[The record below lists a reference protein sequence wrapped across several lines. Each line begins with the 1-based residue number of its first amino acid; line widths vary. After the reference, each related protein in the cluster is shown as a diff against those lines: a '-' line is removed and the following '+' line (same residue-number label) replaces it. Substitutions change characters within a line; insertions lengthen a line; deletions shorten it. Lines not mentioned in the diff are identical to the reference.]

1 MYFYIMS
8 NFNNF
13 DPLWAPIL
21 THYHLTD
28 NLRLDKTL
36 IKKHMKWLEP
46 SVKQFLVCGT
56 TGDGWL
62 LSDKLIEDW
71 LEILT
76 EKKFLSDQN
85 KILFGAFGN
94 TTKDVLRRAK
104 LIEDYLAD
112 HVCEANF
119 FGLTL
124 CAPVNEKITQHEII
138 EHFEYIIENTLLPI
152 SIYQL
157 PQVVKCEI
165 KPETLKYLKDKF
177 EKRIVLF
184 KDTSGQDIV
193 INSKFDFGDLKFLR
207 GAEENYFNH
216 ISPQGKYDG
225 FLLSTANCFGKVLRE
240 ILNEVERNNFEKAES
255 LSRKLSDIIKVSFDK
270 GQKLNFGNPFSNV
283 NKAFL
288 HVLFNKKK
296 FNDLNCKTC
305 FENNIPRDFL
315 TYANGLLVE
324 NKLINSLK

>member
-1 MYFYIMS
+1 M
-8 NFNNF
+8 NNF
-13 DPLWAPIL
+13 YPLWAPIL
-21 THYHLTD
+21 THYELAD
-28 NLRLDKTL
+28 DLRLNKAL

-46 SVKQFLVCGT
+46 NVKQFLVCGT

-62 LSDKLIEDW
+62 LSDKLINDW

-76 EKKFLSDQN
+76 EKNFLTDQN

-94 TTKDVLRRAK
+94 TTKEVLHRAK
-104 LIEDYLAD
+104 LIEDYLID
-112 HVCEANF
+112 RKCEASF

-124 CAPVNEKITQHEII
+124 CAPVNEKITQNEII
-138 EHFEYIIENTLLPI
+138 KHFEKIIENTLLPI

-177 EKRIVLF
+177 KKRIVLF
-184 KDTSGQDIV
+184 KDTSDEDKV
-193 INSKFDFGDLKFLR
+193 IDSKIDFGDLKFLR
-207 GAEENYFNH
+207 GAEKNYFNH
-216 ISPQGKYDG
+216 IKPRGKYDG

-240 ILNEVERNNFEKAES
+240 ILKEVEKNNFEKAEN
-255 LSRKLSDIIKVSFDK
+255 LSKKLSDVIRVSFDK
-270 GQKLNFGNPFSNV
+270 GEKLNFGNPFSNV

-288 HVLFNKKK
+288 HVIFNKEK

-305 FENNIPRDFL
+305 FKNNIPGDFL

>member
-1 MYFYIMS
+1 M
-8 NFNNF
+8 NNF
-13 DPLWAPIL
+13 HPLWAPIL
-21 THYHLTD
+21 THYELAD
-28 NLRLDKTL
+28 NLRLNKAL

-56 TGDGWL
+56 TGDGWII
-62 LSDKLIEDW
+62 SDKLINDW
-71 LEILT
+71 PEILT
-76 EKKFLSDQN
+76 GKNFLTDQN

-94 TTKDVLRRAK
+94 TTKEVLHRAK
-104 LIEDYLAD
+104 LIEDYLTD
-112 HVCEANF
+112 HTCEASF

-124 CAPVNEKITQHEII
+124 CAPVNEKITQNEII
-138 EHFEYIIENTLLPI
+138 KHFEKIIENTLLPI

-177 EKRIVLF
+177 KKRIVLF
-184 KDTSGQDIV
+184 KDTSDEDKV
-193 INSKFDFGDLKFLR
+193 IDSKIDFGDLKFLR
-207 GAEENYFNH
+207 GAEKNYFNH
-216 ISPQGKYDG
+216 IKPRGKYDG

-240 ILNEVERNNFEKAES
+240 ILKEVEENNFEKAEN
-255 LSRKLSDIIKVSFDK
+255 LSKKLSDIIRVSFDK
-270 GQKLNFGNPFSNV
+270 GEKLNFGNPFSNV

-288 HVLFNKKK
+288 HVIFNKEK

-305 FENNIPRDFL
+305 FKNNIPGDFL

>member
-1 MYFYIMS
+1 V
-8 NFNNF
+8 NNF

-21 THYHLTD
+21 THYELGD
-28 NLRLDKTL
+28 NLRLNKAL

-56 TGDGWL
+56 TGDGWI
-62 LSDKLIEDW
+62 LSDKLINDW

-76 EKKFLSDQN
+76 EKNFLTDQN

-94 TTKDVLRRAK
+94 TTKEVLHRAK
-104 LIEDYLAD
+104 LIEDYLTN
-112 HVCEANF
+112 HTCEASF

-124 CAPVNEKITQHEII
+124 CAPVNKKITQNEII
-138 EHFEYIIENTLLPI
+138 KHFEKIIENTLLPI

-177 EKRIVLF
+177 KKRIVLF
-184 KDTSGQDIV
+184 KDTSDEDKV
-193 INSKFDFGDLKFLR
+193 IDSKIDFGDLKFLR
-207 GAEENYFNH
+207 GAEKNYFNH
-216 ISPQGKYDG
+216 IKPRGKYDG

-240 ILNEVERNNFEKAES
+240 ILKEVEENNFEKAEN
-255 LSRKLSDIIKVSFDK
+255 LSKKLSDIIRVSFDK
-270 GQKLNFGNPFSNV
+270 GEKLNFGNPFSNV

-288 HVLFNKKK
+288 HIIFNKEK

-305 FENNIPRDFL
+305 FKNNIPVDFL

>member
-1 MYFYIMS
+1 M
-8 NFNNF
+8 NNF
-13 DPLWAPIL
+13 DSLWAPIL
-21 THYHLTD
+21 THYELAD
-28 NLRLDKTL
+28 DLRLNKTL

-56 TGDGWL
+56 TGDGWI
-62 LSDKLIEDW
+62 LSDKLINDW

-76 EKKFLSDQN
+76 EKNFLTDQN

-94 TTKDVLRRAK
+94 TTKEVLHRAK
-104 LIEDYLAD
+104 LIEDYLTD
-112 HVCEANF
+112 HTCEASF

-124 CAPVNEKITQHEII
+124 CAPVNEKITQNEII
-138 EHFEYIIENTLLPI
+138 KHFEKIIENTLLPI

-157 PQVVKCEI
+157 PQIVKCEI

-177 EKRIVLF
+177 KKRIVLF
-184 KDTSGQDIV
+184 KDTSDEDKV
-193 INSKFDFGDLKFLR
+193 IDSKIDFGDLKFLR
-207 GAEENYFNH
+207 GAEKNYFNH
-216 ISPQGKYDG
+216 IKPRGKYDG

-240 ILNEVERNNFEKAES
+240 ILKEVEENNFEKAEN
-255 LSRKLSDIIKVSFDK
+255 LSKKLSDIIRVSFDK
-270 GQKLNFGNPFSNV
+270 GEKLNFGNPFSNV

-288 HVLFNKKK
+288 HVIFNKEK

-305 FENNIPRDFL
+305 FKNNIPGDFL
-315 TYANGLLVE
+315 TYANELLVE

>member
-1 MYFYIMS
+1 MYFHVM
-8 NFNNF
+8 NNF
-13 DPLWAPIL
+13 DALWAPIL
-21 THYHLTD
+21 THYELAD
-28 NLRLDKTL
+28 DLRLNKAL

-46 SVKQFLVCGT
+46 NVKQFLVCGT

-62 LSDKLIEDW
+62 LSDKLINDW

-76 EKKFLSDQN
+76 EKNFLTDQN

-94 TTKDVLRRAK
+94 TTKEVLHRAK
-104 LIEDYLAD
+104 LIEDYLTD
-112 HVCEANF
+112 HTCEASF

-124 CAPVNEKITQHEII
+124 CAPVNEKITQNEII
-138 EHFEYIIENTLLPI
+138 KHFEKIIENTLLPI

-177 EKRIVLF
+177 KKRIVLF
-184 KDTSGQDIV
+184 KDTSGEDKV
-193 INSKFDFGDLKFLR
+193 IDSKIDFGDLKFLR
-207 GAEENYFNH
+207 GAEKNYFNH
-216 ISPQGKYDG
+216 IKPRGKYDG

-240 ILNEVERNNFEKAES
+240 ILKEVEESNFEKAEN
-255 LSRKLSDIIKVSFDK
+255 LSKKLSDIIRVSFDK
-270 GQKLNFGNPFSNV
+270 GEKLNFGNPFSNV

-288 HVLFNKKK
+288 HVIFNKEK

-305 FENNIPRDFL
+305 FKNNIPVDFL
-315 TYANGLLVE
+315 TYANGLLVK

>member
-1 MYFYIMS
+1 
-8 NFNNF
+8 
-13 DPLWAPIL
+13 
-21 THYHLTD
+21 
-28 NLRLDKTL
+28 
-36 IKKHMKWLEP
+36 MKWLEP

-56 TGDGWL
+56 TGDGWI
-62 LSDKLIEDW
+62 LSDKLINDW

-76 EKKFLSDQN
+76 EKNFLTDQN
-85 KILFGAFGN
+85 KILFGSFGN
-94 TTKDVLRRAK
+94 TTREVLHRAK
-104 LIEDYLAD
+104 LIEDYLTD
-112 HVCEANF
+112 HTCEASF

-124 CAPVNEKITQHEII
+124 CAPVNEKITQNEII
-138 EHFEYIIENTLLPI
+138 KHFEKIIENTLLPI

-177 EKRIVLF
+177 KKRIVLF
-184 KDTSGQDIV
+184 KDTSDEDKV
-193 INSKFDFGDLKFLR
+193 IDSKIDFGDLKFLR
-207 GAEENYFNH
+207 GAEKNYFDH
-216 ISPQGKYDG
+216 IKPRGKYDG

-240 ILNEVERNNFEKAES
+240 ILKEVEESNFEKAEN
-255 LSRKLSDIIKVSFDK
+255 LSKKLSDIIRVSFDK
-270 GQKLNFGNPFSNV
+270 GEKLNFGNPFSNV

-288 HVLFNKKK
+288 HVIFNKEK

-305 FENNIPRDFL
+305 FKNNIPGDFL

>member
-1 MYFYIMS
+1 M
-8 NFNNF
+8 
-13 DPLWAPIL
+13 
-21 THYHLTD
+21 
-28 NLRLDKTL
+28 R
-36 IKKHMKWLEP
+36 WLEP
-46 SVKQFLVCGT
+46 SVKQFLICGT
-56 TGDGWL
+56 TGDGWI
-62 LSDKLIEDW
+62 LSDKLINDW

-76 EKKFLSDQN
+76 EKNFLTDQN

-94 TTKDVLRRAK
+94 TTKEVLHRAK
-104 LIEDYLAD
+104 LIEDYLTD
-112 HVCEANF
+112 HTCEASF

-124 CAPVNEKITQHEII
+124 CAPVNEKITQNEII
-138 EHFEYIIENTLLPI
+138 KHFEKIIENTLLPI

-177 EKRIVLF
+177 KKRIVLF
-184 KDTSGQDIV
+184 KDTSDEDKV
-193 INSKFDFGDLKFLR
+193 IDSKIDFGDLKFLR
-207 GAEENYFNH
+207 GAEKNYFDH
-216 ISPQGKYDG
+216 IKPRGKYDG

-240 ILNEVERNNFEKAES
+240 ILKEVEKNNFEKAEN
-255 LSRKLSDIIKVSFDK
+255 LSKKLSDIIRVSFDK
-270 GQKLNFGNPFSNV
+270 GEKLNFGNPFSNV

-288 HVLFNKKK
+288 HVIFNKEK

-305 FENNIPRDFL
+305 FKNNIPGDFL

>member
-1 MYFYIMS
+1 
-8 NFNNF
+8 
-13 DPLWAPIL
+13 
-21 THYHLTD
+21 
-28 NLRLDKTL
+28 
-36 IKKHMKWLEP
+36 
-46 SVKQFLVCGT
+46 LVCGT
-56 TGDGWL
+56 TGDGWI
-62 LSDKLIEDW
+62 LSDKLINDW

-76 EKKFLSDQN
+76 EKNFLTDQN

-94 TTKDVLRRAK
+94 TTKEVLHRAK
-104 LIEDYLAD
+104 LIEDYLTD
-112 HVCEANF
+112 HTCEASF

-124 CAPVNEKITQHEII
+124 CAPVNEKITQNEII
-138 EHFEYIIENTLLPI
+138 KHFEKIIENTLLPI

-177 EKRIVLF
+177 KKRIVLF
-184 KDTSGQDIV
+184 KDTSDEDKV
-193 INSKFDFGDLKFLR
+193 IDSKIDFGDLKFLR
-207 GAEENYFNH
+207 GAEKNYFDH
-216 ISPQGKYDG
+216 IKPRGKYDG

-240 ILNEVERNNFEKAES
+240 ILKEVEKNNFEKAEN
-255 LSRKLSDIIKVSFDK
+255 LSKKLSDVIRVSFDK
-270 GQKLNFGNPFSNV
+270 GEKLNFGNPFSNV

-288 HVLFNKKK
+288 HVIFNKEK

-305 FENNIPRDFL
+305 FKNNIPGDFL

>member
-1 MYFYIMS
+1 MYFQ
-8 NFNNF
+8 FVNNF
-13 DPLWAPIL
+13 DPLWAPTL
-21 THYHLTD
+21 THYELAV
-28 NLRLDKTL
+28 NLRLNKAL

-46 SVKQFLVCGT
+46 SVKQFLICGT
-56 TGDGWL
+56 TGDGWI
-62 LSDKLIEDW
+62 LSDKLINDW

-76 EKKFLSDQN
+76 EKNFLTDQN

-94 TTKDVLRRAK
+94 TTKEVLHRAK
-104 LIEDYLAD
+104 LIEDYLTD
-112 HVCEANF
+112 HTCEASF

-124 CAPVNEKITQHEII
+124 CAPVNEKITQNEII
-138 EHFEYIIENTLLPI
+138 KHFEKIIENTLLPI

-177 EKRIVLF
+177 KKRIVLF
-184 KDTSGQDIV
+184 KDTSDEDKV
-193 INSKFDFGDLKFLR
+193 IDSKIDFGDLKFLR
-207 GAEENYFNH
+207 GAEKNYFDH
-216 ISPQGKYDG
+216 IKPRGKYDG

-240 ILNEVERNNFEKAES
+240 ILKEVEKNNFEKAEN
-255 LSRKLSDIIKVSFDK
+255 LSKKLSDVIRVSFDK
-270 GQKLNFGNPFSNV
+270 GEKLNFGNPFSNV

-288 HVLFNKKK
+288 HVIFNKEK

-305 FENNIPRDFL
+305 FKNNIPGDFL

>member
-1 MYFYIMS
+1 
-8 NFNNF
+8 
-13 DPLWAPIL
+13 LWAPIL
-21 THYHLTD
+21 THYELAN
-28 NLRLDKTL
+28 NLRLNKAL

-56 TGDGWL
+56 TGDGWI
-62 LSDKLIEDW
+62 LSDKLINDW

-76 EKKFLSDQN
+76 EKNFLTDQN

-94 TTKDVLRRAK
+94 TTKEVLHRAK
-104 LIEDYLAD
+104 LIEDYLTD
-112 HVCEANF
+112 HKCEASF

-124 CAPVNEKITQHEII
+124 CAPVNEKITQNQII
-138 EHFEYIIENTLLPI
+138 KHFEKIIENTLLPI

-165 KPETLKYLKDKF
+165 KPETLKYLKDRFK
-177 EKRIVLF
+177 KRIVLF
-184 KDTSGQDIV
+184 KDTSDEDKV
-193 INSKFDFGDLKFLR
+193 IDSKIDFGDLKFLR
-207 GAEENYFNH
+207 GAEKNYFNH
-216 ISPQGKYDG
+216 IKPRGKYDG

-240 ILNEVERNNFEKAES
+240 ILKEVEENNFEKAEN
-255 LSRKLSDIIKVSFDK
+255 LSKKLSDIIRVSFDK
-270 GQKLNFGNPFSNV
+270 GEKLNFGNPFSNV

-288 HVLFNKKK
+288 HIIFNKEK
-296 FNDLNCKTC
+296 FNDLDCKTC
-305 FENNIPRDFL
+305 FKNNIPDDFL

>member
-1 MYFYIMS
+1 MYFYGM
-8 NFNNF
+8 NNLNSF

-21 THYHLTD
+21 THYQLTD

-56 TGDGWL
+56 TGDGWV

-76 EKKFLSDQN
+76 EKNFLSDQN

-94 TTKDVLRRAK
+94 TTKDVLHRAK
-104 LIEDYLAD
+104 LIEDYLIN
-112 HVCEANF
+112 HTCEANF

-124 CAPVNEKITQHEII
+124 CAPVNEEITQKEII
-138 EHFEYIIENTLLPI
+138 KHFEKVIENTLLPI

-165 KPETLKYLKDKF
+165 KPETLKYLKNKF
-177 EKRIVLF
+177 KKRIVLF
-184 KDTSGQDIV
+184 KDTSGEDNV
-193 INSKFDFGDLKFLR
+193 IDSKINFGDLKFLR
-207 GAEENYFNH
+207 GAEKNYFSH
-216 ISPQGKYDG
+216 IKPRGKYDG

-240 ILNEVERNNFEKAES
+240 ILNEVEKNNFEKAEN
-255 LSRKLSDIIKVSFDK
+255 LSKKLSDIIRISFDK

-288 HVLFNKKK
+288 HVIFNKDK

-305 FENNIPRDFL
+305 FENNIPGDLL

>member
-1 MYFYIMS
+1 MYFQVV
-8 NFNNF
+8 NNF

-21 THYHLTD
+21 THYELAD
-28 NLRLDKTL
+28 NLRLNKAL

-56 TGDGWL
+56 TGDGWI
-62 LSDKLIEDW
+62 LSDKLINDW

-76 EKKFLSDQN
+76 EKNFLTDQN

-94 TTKDVLRRAK
+94 TTKEVLHRAK
-104 LIEDYLAD
+104 LIEDYLTD
-112 HVCEANF
+112 HTCEASF

-124 CAPVNEKITQHEII
+124 CAPVNETITQNEII
-138 EHFEYIIENTLLPI
+138 KHFEKIIENTLLPI

-177 EKRIVLF
+177 KKRIVLF
-184 KDTSGQDIV
+184 KDTSDEDKV
-193 INSKFDFGDLKFLR
+193 IDSKIDFGDLKFLR
-207 GAEENYFNH
+207 GAEKNYFNH
-216 ISPQGKYDG
+216 IKPRGKYDG

-240 ILNEVERNNFEKAES
+240 ILKEVEKNNFEKAEN
-255 LSRKLSDIIKVSFDK
+255 LSKKLSDIIGVSFDK
-270 GQKLNFGNPFSNV
+270 GEKLNFGNPFSNV

-288 HVLFNKKK
+288 HVIFNKEK

-305 FENNIPRDFL
+305 FKNNIPDDFL

>member
-1 MYFYIMS
+1 M
-8 NFNNF
+8 NNF

-21 THYHLTD
+21 THYELSD
-28 NLRLDKTL
+28 NLRLNKAL

-56 TGDGWL
+56 TGDGWI
-62 LSDKLIEDW
+62 LSDKLINDW

-76 EKKFLSDQN
+76 EKNFLTDQN

-94 TTKDVLRRAK
+94 TTKEVLHRAK
-104 LIEDYLAD
+104 LIEDYLTN
-112 HVCEANF
+112 HTCEASF

-124 CAPVNEKITQHEII
+124 CAPVNEKITQNEII
-138 EHFEYIIENTLLPI
+138 KHFEKIIENTLLPI

-177 EKRIVLF
+177 KKRIVLF
-184 KDTSGQDIV
+184 KDTSDEDKV
-193 INSKFDFGDLKFLR
+193 IDSKIDFGDLKFLR
-207 GAEENYFNH
+207 GAEKNYFDH
-216 ISPQGKYDG
+216 IKPRGKYDG

-240 ILNEVERNNFEKAES
+240 ILKEVEKNNFEKAEN
-255 LSRKLSDIIKVSFDK
+255 LSKKLSDVIRVSFDK
-270 GQKLNFGNPFSNV
+270 GEKLNFGNPFSNV

-288 HVLFNKKK
+288 HVIFNKEK

-305 FENNIPRDFL
+305 FKNNIPGDFL

>member
-1 MYFYIMS
+1 MYFHGM
-8 NFNNF
+8 NNINSF

-21 THYHLTD
+21 THYKLTD
-28 NLRLDKTL
+28 NLRLDKVL

-56 TGDGWL
+56 TGDGWI

-94 TTKDVLRRAK
+94 TTKDVLHRAK
-104 LIEDYLAD
+104 LIEDYLINHKCDAS
-112 HVCEANF
+112 F

-124 CAPVNEKITQHEII
+124 CAPINKEITQKEIIKHFEKIIK
-138 EHFEYIIENTLLPI
+138 NTLLPI

-165 KPETLKYLKDKF
+165 KPETLKYLKNKF
-177 EKRIVLF
+177 KKRIILF
-184 KDTSGQDIV
+184 KDTSGEDKV
-193 INSKFDFGDLKFLR
+193 INSKIDFGDLKFLR
-207 GAEENYFNH
+207 GAEKNYFGH
-216 ISPQGKYDG
+216 IKPRGKYDG

-240 ILNEVERNNFEKAES
+240 ILNEVEKNNFERAET
-255 LSRKLSDIIKVSFDK
+255 LSKKLSDIIRISFDK

-288 HVLFNKKK
+288 HVIFNKEQ
-296 FNDLNCKTC
+296 FNDLKCKTC
-305 FENNIPRDFL
+305 FENNIPDDFL
-315 TYANGLLVE
+315 TYANRLLVE

>member
-1 MYFYIMS
+1 MYFLFM
-8 NFNNF
+8 NNF

-21 THYHLTD
+21 SHYELAGD
-28 NLRLDKTL
+28 LRLNKAL

-46 SVKQFLVCGT
+46 NVKQFLVCGT
-56 TGDGWL
+56 TGDGWI
-62 LSDKLIEDW
+62 LSDKLINDW

-76 EKKFLSDQN
+76 EKNFLTDQN

-94 TTKDVLRRAK
+94 TTKEVLHRAK
-104 LIEDYLAD
+104 LIEDYLTD
-112 HVCEANF
+112 HTCEASF

-124 CAPVNEKITQHEII
+124 CAPVNEKITQNEII
-138 EHFEYIIENTLLPI
+138 KHFEKIIENTLLPI

-177 EKRIVLF
+177 KKRIVLF
-184 KDTSGQDIV
+184 KDTSDEDKV
-193 INSKFDFGDLKFLR
+193 IDSKIDFGDLKFLR
-207 GAEENYFNH
+207 GAEKNYFSH
-216 ISPQGKYDG
+216 IKPRGKYDG

-240 ILNEVERNNFEKAES
+240 ILKEVEKNNFEKAEN
-255 LSRKLSDIIKVSFDK
+255 LSKKLSDIIRVSFDK
-270 GQKLNFGNPFSNV
+270 GEKLNFGNPFSNV

-288 HVLFNKKK
+288 HVIFNKEK

-305 FENNIPRDFL
+305 FKNNIPGDFL

>member
-1 MYFYIMS
+1 M
-8 NFNNF
+8 NNF
-13 DPLWAPIL
+13 DPLWVPIL
-21 THYHLTD
+21 THYELAD
-28 NLRLDKTL
+28 DLRLNKTL
-36 IKKHMKWLEP
+36 IKKHIKWLEP
-46 SVKQFLVCGT
+46 SVKQFLICGT
-56 TGDGWL
+56 TGDGWI
-62 LSDKLIEDW
+62 LSDKLINDW

-76 EKKFLSDQN
+76 EKNFLTDQN

-94 TTKDVLRRAK
+94 TTKEVLHRAK
-104 LIEDYLAD
+104 LIEDYLTN
-112 HVCEANF
+112 HKCEASF

-124 CAPVNEKITQHEII
+124 CAPVNEKITQNEII
-138 EHFEYIIENTLLPI
+138 KHFEKIIENTLLPI

-177 EKRIVLF
+177 KKRIVLF
-184 KDTSGQDIV
+184 KDTSGEDKV
-193 INSKFDFGDLKFLR
+193 IDSKIDFGDLKFLR
-207 GAEENYFNH
+207 GAEKNYFNH
-216 ISPQGKYDG
+216 IKPRGEYDG

-240 ILNEVERNNFEKAES
+240 ILKEVEESNFEKAEN
-255 LSRKLSDIIKVSFDK
+255 LSKKLSDIIRVSFDK
-270 GQKLNFGNPFSNV
+270 GEKLNFGNPFSNV

-288 HVLFNKKK
+288 HVIFNKEK

-305 FENNIPRDFL
+305 FKNNIPVDFL